1 MSRKQLMSRARIV
14 EAAHPRA
21 LSGFLASRPMAM
33 MHHGD
38 GKVEGVRQADHKG
51 HHIVIR
57 TTYVIE
63 VDGRA
68 VDLPLGVDNDGHVHC
83 HSLPNYQFSSAIG
96 LVKQIID
103 TFPGDFPKPGKP
115 PKIPPAPSPHDGM
128 HMSMPMPGDSAKKGK
143 TK

>member
-143 TK
+143 KK